1 MAKIL
6 EITELGNRI
15 LREETQIVDN
25 PKDKH
30 IQTLIDDMMLT
41 MKEANGVGIA
51 APQVSSRH
59 KVFIMHSN
67 SNPRY
72 PDAPEMEPIAIIN
85 PEITS
90 VSDEIEIDWEGC
102 LSIPGLRGLVP
113 RHKSIEV
120 NYINRKG
127 KEVKEVFEDF
137 PARIF
142 QHEYDHLNG
151 VLFLDRIESVDYL
164 FTEKEYI
171 KLVEEINSQSK

>member
-1 MAKIL
+1 
-6 EITELGNRI
+6 
-15 LREETQIVDN
+15 
-25 PKDKH
+25 
-30 IQTLIDDMMLT
+30 
-41 MKEANGVGIA
+41 
-51 APQVSSRH
+51 
-59 KVFIMHSN
+59 MHSN

-142 QHEYDHLNG
+142 QHEY
-151 VLFLDRIESVDYL
+151 
-164 FTEKEYI
+164 
-171 KLVEEINSQSK
+171 